1 MIEFPQTS
9 VELSSTQLFIFQ
21 SNSKKIIDFFFIIDR
36 RGLENAMLAWTRT
49 TLFQKRNPFLI
60 PILFSFLK

>member
-21 SNSKKIIDFFFIIDR
+21 SNSKKIIDFF
-36 RGLENAMLAWTRT
+36 L
-49 TLFQKRNPFLI
+49 
-60 PILFSFLK
+60 